1 MRNFAKYDFF
11 LSKLLIDPF
20 FRNAGVILIP
30 FNSISN
36 CEVVTFYPR
45 EVNRAPTK
53 IYKMRNFANY
63 KFF

>member
-36 CEVVTFYPR
+36 CEVVTLFIQG
-45 EVNRAPTK
+45 K
-53 IYKMRNFANY
+53 
-63 KFF
+63 